1 MSTFVLVHGAWHGGW
16 CWSRVASILRAR
28 GHKVTTPTQTGVGEK
43 SHLLS
48 SDITLTTFGEDI
60 VNHLRFEELSD
71 VILVGHSFAGASIS
85 YTAEKARAQV
95 RRLVYL
101 DAAVI
106 LAGET
111 PLSSKS
117 PEIAALR
124 RQLAEDHDGGLSL
137 PPPPAL
143 VMGITE
149 PDDAAWIERMM
160 TPHPF
165 RTMDTP
171 LEIVGSPGAGLNAEY
186 IMCADP
192 IYGPLAS
199 DRERAKGFGWPM
211 REIAAGHDCMVS
223 APEALADL
231 LEETP

>member
-16 CWSRVASILRAR
+16 CWSRVARILRAR
-28 GHKVTTPTQTGVGEK
+28 GHAVTTPTQTGVGEK

-48 SDITLTTFGEDI
+48 RDITLTTFGEDI

-71 VILVGHSFAGASIS
+71 VVLVGHSFGGASIS
-85 YTAEKARAQV
+85 YAAEKARDRV
-95 RRLVYL
+95 SRLVYL

-111 PLSSKS
+111 PLSSKP
-117 PEIAALR
+117 PEMAALR

-143 VMGITE
+143 VMGITQAE
-149 PDDAAWIERMM
+149 DAAWIERMM

-165 RTMDTP
+165 NTMDTP
-171 LEIVGSPGAGLNAEY
+171 LEITGQPGAGLPAEY
-186 IMCADP
+186 IKCADP
-192 IYGPLAS
+192 VYDPLAN
-199 DRERAKGFGWPM
+199 DRERARGFGWPM
-211 REIAAGHDCMVS
+211 RQIAAGHDCMIS

-231 LEETP
+231 LEAAP